1 MDDRHTGRDGRM
13 TGGGPDGLLVNRG
26 GRRGRVF
33 DAGELQL
40 LVLDLMSE
48 RARHGYELIREIE
61 ARAGGV
67 YAPSPGMIYP
77 TLSLLLELG
86 LIEEVETEG
95 ARKSFAITEAGRAHL
110 ADNQSALISV
120 RERLAA
126 LAQAKDRAAPAPLRR
141 AMHNLRQ
148 VLMSAA
154 EKPDFDEQKA
164 LEAARL
170 IDEVAGTIER
180 M

>member
-1 MDDRHTGRDGRM
+1 M
-13 TGGGPDGLLVNRG
+13 T
-26 GRRGRVF
+26 
-33 DAGELQL
+33 
-40 LVLDLMSE
+40 
-48 RARHGYELIREIE
+48 
-61 ARAGGV
+61 
-67 YAPSPGMIYP
+67 
-77 TLSLLLELG
+77 TTTLG
-86 LIEEVETEG
+86 L
-95 ARKSFAITEAGRAHL
+95 KLDEAT
-110 ADNQSALISV
+110 
-120 RERLAA
+120 RERLKS